1 MKKRNHITLLFTAI
15 AFVLN
20 LFLISCANGAESSN
34 KEESHTYTITFNAN
48 DETENPATE
57 KQTFTYSSR
66 ESVKLRKNTFT
77 REGYTFQGWSTSPAS
92 TSATYEDEEYVT
104 FSTDIILY
112 AVWKSNETTYAYT
125 YTITFDGNGGKTA
138 DGKTTT
144 TQLVQ
149 GNTQTIS
156 VTLDKNSFTREGYT
170 FLGWAYFKSSSKAD
184 LVDGATRNV
193 SSNETFYAVWK
204 SNTYNYSYT
213 ITFDGN
219 GGTTADGATTTTQMA
234 EGNEKTVYIT
244 LDPNPFCKSGCIFV
258 GWNRNPYSTTRQ
270 YDNQA
275 SYSTSYNDTLYAI
288 WAEPENAVT
297 LTLDANDGSGRTFT
311 KTVASGDKIFFNDSN
326 KAIYNTFT
334 RDNYQLVAFSENA
347 DGTGK
352 IYSYDWDSKNGKEYY
367 IELTSD
373 KTLHAVW
380 KEFPH
385 ITFNAN
391 GGKASDNSTEARQY
405 QQGKFEYS
413 ITDWYFKPDNVERD
427 AKTETVALNE
437 NPFTREG
444 YIFKG
449 WSENQNATSATYT
462 DKQNVAAFENTAPNS
477 LTTNWNGKTLY
488 AIWQKIPKITYNM
501 NGGSN
506 TSSFSE
512 DSVTITTTIPS
523 AKYSYYSFQGWSTSS
538 TATSATYTAG
548 SSYTGTSDVTL
559 YAVWKLET
567 IVSNKAISATRGENA
582 LIATFTLL
590 KQETLLLDITPTEEE
605 LTYIY
610 INTLTNE
617 EKKSDKIG
625 DTRTWTETLSAGTYK
640 LEADNTELVGDAN
653 TATVTLKGN

>member
-1 MKKRNHITLLFTAI
+1 MKERNQITLLLAAF
-15 AFVLN
+15 AFVLS
-20 LFLISCANGAESSN
+20 LFCISCANGAESSN

-77 REGYTFQGWSTSPAS
+77 REGYTFQGWSASPAS

-104 FSTDIILY
+104 FSTDKILY

-125 YTITFDGNGGKTA
+125 YTITFYGNGGTTA
-138 DGKTTT
+138 DGETST

-184 LVDGATRNV
+184 LNDGATRNV
-193 SSNETFYAVWK
+193 SSNEQFYAIWK
-204 SNTYNYSYT
+204 SDTYAYSYT
-213 ITFDGN
+213 ITFEGN
-219 GGTTADGATTTTQMA
+219 GGTTADGKTTTTQMA
-234 EGNEKTVYIT
+234 EGNTKTVEIK
-244 LDPNPFCKSGCIFV
+244 LDPNPFSKNGCIFV
-258 GWNRNPYSTTRQ
+258 GWNKNPSSTKRM
-270 YDNQA
+270 YDDQA

-288 WAEPENAVT
+288 WAEPENTVT
-297 LTLDANDGSGRTFT
+297 LTLDANDGSGKTFT
-311 KTVASGDKIFFNDSN
+311 KAVASGDKFFFNDSN
-326 KAIYNTFT
+326 AAIYNTFT

-347 DGTGK
+347 DGTGI
-352 IYSYDWDSKNGKEYY
+352 IYSHDWDSSKGKEYY

-373 KTLHAVW
+373 KTLYGVW

-391 GGKASDNSTEARQY
+391 GGKARDNSTEARQY
-405 QQGKFEYS
+405 QQGKIDRSLY
-413 ITDWYFKPDNVERD
+413 DWYFIPDNVESD
-427 AKTETVALNE
+427 AETETVALNE

-449 WSENQNATSATYT
+449 WSEDQNATSATYT
-462 DKQNVAAFENTAPNS
+462 DKENVAAFENTAPNF

-488 AIWQKIPKITYNM
+488 AVWQKIPKITYNM

-512 DSVTITTTIPS
+512 DSVTITTTIPT
-523 AKYSYYSFQGWSTSS
+523 AKYSYYTFQGWSTSS
-538 TATSATYTAG
+538 TAATATYTGG
-548 SSYTGTSDVTL
+548 SSYSGTSDITL
-559 YAVWKLET
+559 YAVWKLGIIVSDMDISVARGKTET
-567 IVSNKAISATRGENA
+567 IAE
-582 LIATFTLL
+582 FTLL
-590 KQETLLLDITPTEEE
+590 KSETVALTISNVDDKLEYIATPASGSAINYGKLNSATTVSNE
-605 LTYIY
+605 LP
-610 INTLTNE
+610 
-617 EKKSDKIG
+617 
-625 DTRTWTETLSAGTYK
+625 AGTYTFTAK
-640 LEADNTELVGDAN
+640 NNESIGSAN

>member
-1 MKKRNHITLLFTAI
+1 MKKRNQITLLLAAF
-15 AFVLN
+15 AFVLS
-20 LFLISCANGAESSN
+20 LFCISCANGAENSN

-77 REGYTFQGWSTSPAS
+77 REGYTFLGWSASPAS

-104 FSTDIILY
+104 FYADKILY

-125 YTITFDGNGGKTA
+125 YTITFYGNGGTTA
-138 DGKTTT
+138 DGETST

-149 GNTQTIS
+149 GNTQTIP
-156 VTLDKNSFTREGYT
+156 VILDKNSFTREGYT

-184 LVDGATRNV
+184 LNDGATRNV
-193 SSNETFYAVWK
+193 SSNEQFYAIWK
-204 SNTYNYSYT
+204 SDTYAYSYT
-213 ITFDGN
+213 ITFEGN
-219 GGTTADGATTTTQMA
+219 GGTTADGKTTTTQMA
-234 EGNEKTVYIT
+234 EGNTKTVEIK
-244 LDPNPFCKSGCIFV
+244 LDPNPFSKNGCIFV
-258 GWNRNPYSTTRQ
+258 GWNKNPSSTKRM
-270 YDNQA
+270 YDDQA

-297 LTLDANDGSGRTFT
+297 LTLDANDGSGKTFT
-311 KTVASGDKIFFNDSN
+311 KTVASGDKFFFNDSN
-326 KAIYNTFT
+326 AAIYNTFT

-347 DGTGK
+347 DGTGI
-352 IYSYDWDSKNGKEYY
+352 IYSHDWDSSKGKEYY

-373 KTLHAVW
+373 KTLYGVW

-391 GGKASDNSTEARQY
+391 GGKASDNRTETRQY
-405 QQGKFEYS
+405 QQGKIDRSLY
-413 ITDWYFKPDNVERD
+413 DWYFIPDNVESD

-449 WSENQNATSATYT
+449 WSEDQNATSATYT
-462 DKQNVAAFENTAPNS
+462 DKENVAAFENTAPNF

-488 AIWQKIPKITYNM
+488 AVWQKIPKITYNM

-512 DSVTITTTIPS
+512 DSVTITTTIPT
-523 AKYSYYSFQGWSTSS
+523 AKYSYYTFQGWSTSS
-538 TATSATYTAG
+538 TAATATYTGG
-548 SSYTGTSDVTL
+548 SSYSGTSDITL
-559 YAVWKLET
+559 YAVWKLGIIVSDMDISVARGKTET
-567 IVSNKAISATRGENA
+567 IAE
-582 LIATFTLL
+582 FTLL
-590 KQETLLLDITPTEEE
+590 KSETVALTISNVDDKLEYIATPASGSAINYGKLNSATTVSNE
-605 LTYIY
+605 LP
-610 INTLTNE
+610 
-617 EKKSDKIG
+617 
-625 DTRTWTETLSAGTYK
+625 AGTYTFTAK
-640 LEADNTELVGDAN
+640 NNESIGSAN